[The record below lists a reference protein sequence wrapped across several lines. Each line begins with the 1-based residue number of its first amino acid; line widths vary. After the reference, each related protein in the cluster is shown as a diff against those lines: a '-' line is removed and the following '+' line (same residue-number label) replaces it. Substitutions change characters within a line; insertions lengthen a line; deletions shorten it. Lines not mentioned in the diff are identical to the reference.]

1 VTKLPCEIQE
11 LRDYRRVVCTACGAS
26 WHLNIRP
33 EARECPYKLQ
43 EVPRDPG
50 GYIFA
55 AAILGLIAAFFMLLG
70 WLF

>member
-1 VTKLPCEIQE
+1 MTKLPCKVQE
-11 LRDYRRVVCTACGAS
+11 LRNYKRAVCTVCGAS
-26 WHLNIRP
+26 WDLD
-33 EARECPYKLQ
+33 EAIRECPYKVTQL
-43 EVPRDPG
+43 PRDPG